1 MQKDARPIEGS
12 RHDNEMPA
20 EMTTPTRTGDNLP
33 VSDVTKSE
41 VKTMYAVPAI
51 FLGIVVVIA
60 MVLAMVLLAF
70 HH

>member
-1 MQKDARPIEGS
+1 MQQDARPIEGN
-12 RHDNEMPA
+12 RHDNEMPT

-41 VKTMYAVPAI
+41 VKTMYAVPVI

-60 MVLAMVLLAF
+60 IVLAVVLLAF